1 MMNRRSFL
9 AGSTSLLALSRIANA
24 LGDSPFFHGDVPKGP
39 FLPFWESLKSYQSP
53 EWFRDAKFG
62 IWAHWS
68 PQCVPEQG
76 DWYARNM
83 YIQGTR
89 QYEFHVK
96 QYGHPSKFGYKDVC
110 PLWKAERWDPEALV
124 KLYKRAGAEYLVAL
138 ATHHDNFDCWN
149 SKYQPWNCVN
159 VGPKRDIVG
168 TWEKVARFHGLR
180 FGVSYHGT
188 PHRVWDEFL
197 PVRYKSDTTGPLAGI
212 PYDGLQTIADGKGK
226 WWEGMD
232 PRMINGKPHLKN
244 SPCPEF
250 VQQFLLRVQDV
261 IDNYNPDI
269 LNFDDGAQF
278 AFDAGGPSAPD
289 LKVWLGIP
297 DLAPQIMAYYY
308 NKNVQRHGGLLEGV
322 VDLKEVPE
330 PVWGTLT
337 RDFEA
342 SLADKLQEKPWQTEA
357 CIGGW
362 HYDRQVFERHTY
374 QKASFI
380 IPFLADIVSKNG
392 NLLLSIPLPG
402 HGEPDSDEIAF
413 LGELADWQQ
422 INSEAIKGTRPWTI
436 YGEGPSVDSAAQLP
450 AYQLNRI
457 KFQPTDI
464 RFTTKG
470 DTLYAIALG
479 WPTDG
484 KTVIKALATRS
495 AHYPREIRKV
505 ELLGAK
511 AEVKWKRTVDGLE
524 IELPDTAP
532 CKHAFSFRILPS

>member
-1 MMNRRSFL
+1 MNRRLFL
-9 AGSTSLLALSRIANA
+9 TSGISMIALSRMAQG
-24 LGDSPFFHGDVPKGP
+24 LEDSPFFKGTIPDGP
-39 FLPFWESLKSYQSP
+39 FLPYWESLKAYRCP
-53 EWFRDAKFG
+53 DWFRDAKFG

-83 YIQGTR
+83 YLQGSR
-89 QYEFHVK
+89 QYEYHV
-96 QYGHPSKFGYKDVC
+96 QHYGHPSKFGYKDIC
-110 PLWKAERWDPEALV
+110 PLWKAERWDPDGLV

-138 ATHHDNFDCWN
+138 ATHHDNFDCWH

-159 VGPKRDIVG
+159 IGPKRDIVG
-168 TWEKVARFHGLR
+168 TWEKVARSNGLR

-197 PVRYKSDTTGPLAGI
+197 PVRYKSDTSGPLADV
-212 PYDGLQTIADGKGK
+212 PYDGMQTVADGKGK

-232 PRMINGKPHLKN
+232 PQMINGKPHQKN

-261 IDNYNPDI
+261 IDNYSPDI

-278 AFDAGGPSAPD
+278 DFDAGGPKLD

-297 DLAPQIMAYYY
+297 DLAPEIMAYYY
-308 NKNVQRHGGLLEGV
+308 NKNVQAHGGRLEGV
-322 VDLKEVPE
+322 VDLKVVPE

-337 RDFEA
+337 RDFEM
-342 SLADKLQEKPWQTEA
+342 SLADKLQQNPWQTEA
-357 CIGGW
+357 CIGHW
-362 HYDRQVFERHTY
+362 HYDRALFENHTY

-413 LGELADWQQ
+413 LEELADWQRV
-422 INSEAIKGTRPWTI
+422 NSEAIKGTRPWSVF
-436 YGEGPSVDSAAQLP
+436 GEGPSTEAQQIP
-450 AYQLNRI
+450 SYQLSKI
-457 KFQPTDI
+457 KFDHTDI
-464 RFTTKG
+464 RFTTK
-470 DTLYAIALG
+470 DEILYAIALG

-484 KTVIKALATRS
+484 KIVIKSLAEKS
-495 AHYPREIRKV
+495 ANYPGPIRKV
-505 ELLGAK
+505 ELIGSNS
-511 AEVKWKRTVDGLE
+511 EVKWKRGAQGLE
-524 IELPDTAP
+524 IRVPDKPP
-532 CKHAFSFRILPS
+532 CKYAFSMRILAG

>member
-1 MMNRRSFL
+1 MNRRLFL
-9 AGSTSLLALSRIANA
+9 TSGISMIALSRMAKG
-24 LGDSPFFHGDVPKGP
+24 LEDSPFFKGTIPDGP
-39 FLPFWESLKSYQSP
+39 FLPYWESLKAYRCPS
-53 EWFRDAKFG
+53 WFRDAKFG

-83 YIQGTR
+83 YLQGTR
-89 QYEFHVK
+89 QYEYHVK
-96 QYGHPSKFGYKDVC
+96 HYGHPSKFGYKDIC
-110 PLWKAERWDPEALV
+110 PLWKAERWDPDALV

-138 ATHHDNFDCWN
+138 ATHHDNFDCWH

-159 VGPKRDIVG
+159 IGPKRDIVG
-168 TWEKVARFHGLR
+168 TWEKVARSNGLR

-197 PVRYKSDTTGPLAGI
+197 PVRYKSDLTGPLAGV
-212 PYDGLQTIADGKGK
+212 PYDGMQTIADGKGK

-232 PRMINGKPHLKN
+232 PQMINGKPHLKN

-261 IDNYNPDI
+261 IDNYSPDI

-278 AFDAGGPSAPD
+278 DFDAGGPKLD

-308 NKNVQRHGGLLEGV
+308 NKNVQAHGGHLEGV
-322 VDLKEVPE
+322 VDLKVVPE

-337 RDFEA
+337 RDFEM
-342 SLADKLQEKPWQTEA
+342 SLADKLQENPWQTEA
-357 CIGGW
+357 CIGHW
-362 HYDRQVFERHTY
+362 HYDRAVFENHTY

-380 IPFLADIVSKNG
+380 IPFLVDIVSKNG

-402 HGEPDSDEIAF
+402 YGEPDGDEIAF
-413 LGELADWQQ
+413 LEELADWQRV
-422 INSEAIKGTRPWTI
+422 NSEAIKRTRPWSVF
-436 YGEGPSVDSAAQLP
+436 GEGPSTEAKQIPS
-450 AYQLNRI
+450 YQLSQI
-457 KFQPTDI
+457 KFDHTDI

-470 DTLYAIALG
+470 DILYAIALG

-484 KTVIKALATRS
+484 KIVIKSLAEKS
-495 AHYPREIRKV
+495 ANYPRPIRKV
-505 ELLGAK
+505 ELIGSNSELM
-511 AEVKWKRTVDGLE
+511 WKRGAQGLE
-524 IELPDTAP
+524 IQVPDTPP
-532 CKHAFSFRILPS
+532 CKYAYSIRIFAG